1 MYISF
6 ISIMF
11 LMNLALR
18 DTYHHSLNHIRSISA
33 TKLLGRKK
41 KLDDLNDDFSCND
54 LKYIPK
60 TENQKSYKKSLY
72 EPHIDLIFCTGPAGT
87 GKTLFACQYAIDSL
101 KKKETNKIIITRPTV
116 SIEEN
121 MGYLPGD
128 IKAKMHPFTIPIF
141 DIFTEYYT
149 KKELD
154 IMIHENIIEIAPLCY
169 MQGRTFKNS
178 IIIADEMQNSTPL
191 QMFMLLTRLG
201 TNSRMIVT
209 GDPMQTKDSN
219 NGLSSIIKKLEDK
232 YTNSKSMACNRISM
246 IKLENNDIQ
255 RSYIVS
261 IIEKLYYND

>member
-6 ISIMF
+6 ISIMLF
-11 LMNLALR
+11 MNSILTNSFYNKLNNSKLVPRLLA
-18 DTYHHSLNHIRSISA
+18 
-33 TKLLGRKK
+33 RKK
-41 KLDDLNDDFSCND
+41 KIDDSNNELNYDN
-54 LKYIPK
+54 LKYNPK
-60 TENQKSYKKSLY
+60 TPNQKEYKKSLY
-72 EPHIDLIFCTGPAGT
+72 DKNIDLLFCTGPAGT
-87 GKTLFACQYAIDSL
+87 GKTLFACQYAIDTL
-101 KKKETNKIIITRPTV
+101 KKKEINKIIITRPTV

-141 DIFTEYYT
+141 DIFNEYYT

-154 IMIHENIIEIAPLCY
+154 LMIHENIIEIAPLCY

-178 IIIADEMQNSTPL
+178 IIIADEMQNSSPL

-201 TNSRMIVT
+201 VNSKMIVT
-209 GDPMQTKDSN
+209 GDPMQTKESN

-232 YTNSKSMACNRISM
+232 YINIKNMNNNKINM

-261 IIEKLYYND
+261 IIEDLYNDGS

>member
-11 LMNLALR
+11 LMNVALR
-18 DTYHHSLNHIRSISA
+18 DTYYHSSNHVISRSI
-33 TKLLGRKK
+33 TKLLSRKK
-41 KLDDLNDDFSCND
+41 KIEDLNDEFKVES
-54 LKYIPK
+54 LKYNPK
-60 TENQKSYKKSLY
+60 TQNQKEYKKSLY
-72 EPHIDLIFCTGPAGT
+72 NKDVDLLFCTGPAGT
-87 GKTLFACQYAIDSL
+87 GKTLFACQYAIDIL
-101 KKKETNKIIITRPTV
+101 KKKEINKIIITRPTV

-141 DIFTEYYT
+141 DIFTEYYA
-149 KKELD
+149 KKEID

-201 TNSRMIVT
+201 NNSKMIVT

-219 NGLSSIIKKLEDK
+219 NGLSSILKKLEDK
-232 YTNSKSMACNRISM
+232 YVSSKAMNSNKINV

-261 IIEKLYYND
+261 IIEDLYNKD

>member
-1 MYISF
+1 MYINF

-11 LMNLALR
+11 LTNLIL
-18 DTYHHSLNHIRSISA
+18 TNSYHHLKNIRPISV
-33 TKLLGRKK
+33 LLGRKK
-41 KLDDLNDDFSCND
+41 KLDDVSNDFNYDN

-60 TENQKSYKKSLY
+60 TENQKEYKKTLY
-72 EPHIDLIFCTGPAGT
+72 QPHIDLIFCTGPAGT
-87 GKTLFACQYAIDSL
+87 GKTLFACQHAIDSL

-169 MQGRTFKNS
+169 MQGRTFKDS

-201 TNSRMIVT
+201 TNSKMIVT

-232 YTNSKSMACNRISM
+232 YVNSKSMACNRISM
-246 IKLENNDIQ
+246 IKLGNNDIQ

-261 IIEKLYYND
+261 IIEDLYNND

>member
-1 MYISF
+1 MNSILTNSF
-6 ISIMF
+6 YNKLNNSR
-11 LMNLALR
+11 LVTRLLA
-18 DTYHHSLNHIRSISA
+18 
-33 TKLLGRKK
+33 RKK
-41 KLDDLNDDFSCND
+41 KIDDSNNELNYDN
-54 LKYIPK
+54 LKYNPK
-60 TENQKSYKKSLY
+60 TPNQKEYKKSLY
-72 EPHIDLIFCTGPAGT
+72 DKNIDLLFCTGPAGT
-87 GKTLFACQYAIDSL
+87 GKTLFACQYAIDTL
-101 KKKETNKIIITRPTV
+101 KKKEINKIIITRPTV

-128 IKAKMHPFTIPIF
+128 IKAKMYPFTIPIF

-154 IMIHENIIEIAPLCY
+154 LMIHENIIEIAPLCY

-178 IIIADEMQNSTPL
+178 IIIADEMQNSSPL

-201 TNSRMIVT
+201 INSKMIVT
-209 GDPMQTKDSN
+209 GDPMQTKESN

-232 YTNSKSMACNRISM
+232 YINIKNMNNNKINM

-261 IIEKLYYND
+261 IIEDLYNND

>member
-6 ISIMF
+6 ISIMLF
-11 LMNLALR
+11 MNSILTNSFYNKLNNSRLVKRLLA
-18 DTYHHSLNHIRSISA
+18 
-33 TKLLGRKK
+33 RKK
-41 KLDDLNDDFSCND
+41 KIDDSNNELNYDN
-54 LKYIPK
+54 LKYNPK
-60 TENQKSYKKSLY
+60 TPNQKEYKKSLY
-72 EPHIDLIFCTGPAGT
+72 DKNIDLLFCTGPAGT
-87 GKTLFACQYAIDSL
+87 GKTLFACQYAIDTL
-101 KKKETNKIIITRPTV
+101 KKKEINKIIITRPTV

-154 IMIHENIIEIAPLCY
+154 LMIHENIIEIAPLCY

-178 IIIADEMQNSTPL
+178 IIIADEMQNSSPL

-201 TNSRMIVT
+201 VNSKMIVT
-209 GDPMQTKDSN
+209 GDPMQTKESN

-232 YTNSKSMACNRISM
+232 YINIKNMNNNKINM

-261 IIEKLYYND
+261 IIEDLYNNGS

>member
-6 ISIMF
+6 ISIMLF
-11 LMNLALR
+11 MNSVLTNSFYNKLNNSRLVTRLLA
-18 DTYHHSLNHIRSISA
+18 
-33 TKLLGRKK
+33 RKK
-41 KLDDLNDDFSCND
+41 KIDDTNNEFNYDN
-54 LKYIPK
+54 LKYNPK
-60 TENQKSYKKSLY
+60 TPNQKEYKKSLY
-72 EPHIDLIFCTGPAGT
+72 DKNIDLLFCTGPAGT
-87 GKTLFACQYAIDSL
+87 GKTLFACQYAIDTL
-101 KKKETNKIIITRPTV
+101 KKKEINKIIITRPTV

-154 IMIHENIIEIAPLCY
+154 LMIHENIIEIAPLCY

-178 IIIADEMQNSTPL
+178 IIIADEMQNSSPL

-201 TNSRMIVT
+201 INSKMIVT
-209 GDPMQTKDSN
+209 GDPMQTKESN

-232 YTNSKSMACNRISM
+232 YINIKNMNNNKINM

-261 IIEKLYYND
+261 IIEDLFNDA

>member
-1 MYISF
+1 MYINF

-11 LMNLALR
+11 LINL
-18 DTYHHSLNHIRSISA
+18 TFGNSYHSLNNIKTITRLFS
-33 TKLLGRKK
+33 RKK
-41 KLDDLNDDFSCND
+41 KIDDLNNDFNLD
-54 LKYIPK
+54 NLKYNPK
-60 TENQKSYKKSLY
+60 TQNQKDYKKSLY
-72 EPHIDLIFCTGPAGT
+72 NKEIDLLFCTGPAGT
-87 GKTLFACQYAIDSL
+87 GKTLFACQYAIDIL
-101 KKKETNKIIITRPTV
+101 KKKEINKIIITRPTV

-141 DIFTEYYT
+141 DIFTEYYA
-149 KKELD
+149 KKEID

-201 TNSRMIVT
+201 VNSKMIVT

-219 NGLSSIIKKLEDK
+219 NGLSSILKKLEGK
-232 YTNSKSMACNRISM
+232 YVNIKTMNSNKINI

-261 IIEKLYYND
+261 IIEDLYNKD